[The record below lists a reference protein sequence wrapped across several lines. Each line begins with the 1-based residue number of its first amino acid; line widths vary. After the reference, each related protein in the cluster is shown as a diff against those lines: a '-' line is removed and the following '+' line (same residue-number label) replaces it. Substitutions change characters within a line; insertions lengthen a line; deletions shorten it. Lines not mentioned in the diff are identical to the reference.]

1 MKRIINIALILMVM
15 TSMMS
20 CAAQNANSMRQANRT
35 YTINKTINGGTLA
48 VGDGST
54 LVFHKGGKIVNATIT
69 GRNIKV
75 VPNGSDVAFQ
85 NCNFTNATI
94 VNSSLQAT
102 NLGLV
107 PNMTSK
113 PYNYTYKGMRINTT
127 INQGTDNTR
136 AWQQLA
142 QFLSNSSGVK
152 MTFNGSFFSG
162 EQVKS
167 ITISDARNMELSG
180 GTMIMGFR
188 LMNCNDVSIHDIKWV
203 GYQGVH
209 DFPPIYTKEPLTLN
223 GVNYNSNNAF
233 FLKNDRIAS
242 MGVAD
247 DGIRIEIDNDN
258 KRSENI
264 IVQRCHF
271 EMRQDGLSVGVRSNK
286 RIVRNVKCLDCTAS
300 HIIYQPI
307 GFHASNCQVNNMVG
321 EYCLQ
326 GLDIAEYSNNIVAT
340 NCRFTRC
347 ATGPKQES
355 IPEFKDMSCNNL
367 IDGCYFSINDDYLL
381 LDGSNYILNVSEGA
395 KGDVFTVRNT
405 TFDIKRNR
413 PIGTIRNR
421 TGKVVMENVTVN
433 IDCKL
438 PTNSSEKWSSLDVFS
453 IFGATNH
460 TPQYE
465 LKNVI
470 INLATGTKIN
480 SLCYPHVKGK
490 ELNFNATNLTITG
503 AGTVDTYFNTIK
515 NVELSNCNLA
525 LPSFN
530 VAKSVNSL
538 EATRCNIASTKCLYE
553 NSGNGTLKLKNNTIK
568 SEKVVDFKATPKL
581 VEMQG
586 NNIEITGGEAF
597 AGADSKASLNSK
609 NFKVAGNSFTRKS
622 SSAKLVSPNS
632 KILKLLNNNSVR

>member
-1 MKRIINIALILMVM
+1 MKRTINIALMLMVM

-35 YTINKTINGGTLA
+35 YTINKTMNGGTLA
-48 VGDGST
+48 VGDGCT
-54 LVFHKGGKIVNATIT
+54 LVFQKGGKIVNATII

-152 MTFNGSFFSG
+152 LTFNGSFYSG
-162 EQVKS
+162 KTTQF
-167 ITISDARNMELSG
+167 IFLRDANNLELCG
-180 GTMIMGFR
+180 GTMTMGLR
-188 LMNCNDVSIHDIKWV
+188 LVNCNNVSVHDMKWV
-203 GYQGVH
+203 GFEGKH
-209 DFPPIYTKEPLTLN
+209 GFPPMYYKGEGLFN
-223 GVNYNSNNAF
+223 GVRHNSNNAHM
-233 FLKNDRIAS
+233 LQTDKIS
-242 MGVAD
+242 GMGVAD
-247 DGIRIEIDNDN
+247 DGLRIEIDNDN

-264 IVQRCHF
+264 SVERCHF
-271 EMRQDGLSVGVRSNK
+271 EMRQNGLYAGMRSNK

-300 HIIYQPI
+300 HIIYQPVV
-307 GFHASNCQVNNMVG
+307 FHASNCLVNNMVAD
-321 EYCLQ
+321 YCMQ
-326 GLDIAEYSNNIVAT
+326 GVDISTCSNNITVT
-340 NCRFTRC
+340 NSRFTGC
-347 ATGPKQES
+347 ATGPKQENTQ
-355 IPEFKDMSCNNL
+355 EFRSMSYNNL
-367 IDGCYFSINDDYLL
+367 IDGCHFDINDDYIL
-381 LDGSNYILNVSEGA
+381 LDGSIYILNVSEGA

-405 TFDIKRNR
+405 TFNMKKNR
-413 PIGTIRNR
+413 PVALILNR
-421 TGKVVMENVTVN
+421 TNKVILDNVRINYDGKLHPSINEQ
-433 IDCKL
+433 
-438 PTNSSEKWSSLDVFS
+438 WSALDMFS
-453 IFGATNH
+453 IYGSTSH

-465 LKNVI
+465 LNNVT
-470 INLATGTKIN
+470 INLASGTKVY
-480 SLCYPHVKGK
+480 SLCFPHVSGK
-490 ELNFNATNLTITG
+490 QMSVKATNLKVTG
-503 AGTVDTYFNTIK
+503 NGSIATYFNTIEK
-515 NVELSNCNLA
+515 VDMTNCLLA
-525 LPSFN
+525 IPSTA

-632 KILKLLNNNSVR
+632 KSLKLLNNNSVR

>member
-15 TSMMS
+15 TSLMS

-35 YTINKTINGGTLA
+35 YTINKTMNGGTLA
-48 VGDGST
+48 VGDGCT
-54 LVFHKGGKIVNATIT
+54 LVFQKGGKIVNATII

-113 PYNYTYKGMRINTT
+113 PHNYTYKGMRINTT

-152 MTFNGSFFSG
+152 LTFNGSFYSG

-188 LMNCNDVSIHDIKWV
+188 LMNCNDVSIHDMKWV

-233 FLKNDRIAS
+233 FLKNDRIAT

-264 IVQRCHF
+264 TVQRCHF

-307 GFHASNCQVNNMVG
+307 GFHASNCQVNNMVA

-326 GLDIAEYSNNIVAT
+326 GVDISTCSNNITVF

-355 IPEFKDMSCNNL
+355 TKEFMSMTYNNV
-367 IDGCYFSINDDYLL
+367 IDGCYFGISDDYFL
-381 LDGSNYILNVSEGA
+381 LDGSNYILSVSEGA

-405 TFDIKRNR
+405 NFDVRRNR
-413 PIGTIRNR
+413 ICGSIMNR
-421 TGKVVMENVTVN
+421 TSSVVLDNVSINV
-433 IDCKL
+433 DLKL
-438 PTNSSEKWSSLDVFS
+438 HPKSSDKWSMVEMFS
-453 IFGATNH
+453 IFGGTNNS
-460 TPQYE
+460 PQYVFN
-465 LKNVI
+465 NVN
-470 INLATGTKIN
+470 INLSSGTKVGTMF
-480 SLCYPHVKGK
+480 SPHVSGK
-490 ELNFNATNLTITG
+490 QMSVKATNLKVTG
-503 AGTVDTYFNTIK
+503 NGSIATYFNTIEK
-515 NVELSNCNLA
+515 VEMTNCSLA
-525 LPSFN
+525 IPSTT

-538 EATRCNIASTKCLYE
+538 EATKCNIASTKCLYE
-553 NSGNGTLKLKNNTIK
+553 NNGNGILKLKNNTIK

-632 KILKLLNNNSVR
+632 KSLKLLNKNSVR

>member
-1 MKRIINIALILMVM
+1 MVM

>member
-1 MKRIINIALILMVM
+1 MVM
-15 TSMMS
+15 TSLMS

-35 YTINKTINGGTLA
+35 YTINKTMNGGTLA
-48 VGDGST
+48 LGDGCT
-54 LVFHKGGKIVNATIT
+54 LVFQKGGKIVNATII

-113 PYNYTYKGMRINTT
+113 PHSYTYKGMRINTT

-152 MTFNGSFFSG
+152 LTFNGSFYSG
-162 EQVKS
+162 EQVKT
-167 ITISDARNMELSG
+167 ITISDACNMELSG
-180 GTMIMGFR
+180 GTMIMGFK
-188 LMNCNDVSIHDIKWV
+188 LMNCNDVSVHDIKWV

-307 GFHASNCQVNNMVG
+307 GFHASNCQVNNMVA

-326 GLDIAEYSNNIVAT
+326 GVDISTCSNNIAVT
-340 NCRFTRC
+340 NSRFTRC

-355 IPEFKDMSCNNL
+355 TKEFMSMTYNNV
-367 IDGCYFSINDDYLL
+367 IDGCYFGINDDYFL
-381 LDGSNYILNVSEGA
+381 LDGSNYIFNVSEGA
-395 KGDVFTVRNT
+395 KDDVFTVRNT

-438 PTNSSEKWSSLDVFS
+438 ATNSTEKWSSLDVFS

-465 LKNVI
+465 LKNVT
-470 INLATGTKIN
+470 INLAAGTKIN
-480 SLCYPHVKGK
+480 SLFFPHVSGK
-490 ELNFNATNLTITG
+490 QMNVKATNLKVTGNGTI
-503 AGTVDTYFNTIK
+503 ATYFNTI
-515 NVELSNCNLA
+515 ERIEMTNCSLA
-525 LPSFN
+525 LPSTT

-538 EATRCNIASTKCLYE
+538 EAMGCNIASTKCLYE
-553 NSGNGTLKLKNNTIK
+553 NSSNGILKLKNNTIK

-632 KILKLLNNNSVR
+632 KSLKLLNNNSVR